1 MKNLVFVKP
10 QKDWTISINY
20 QDGKLEY
27 EIWNRK
33 DNDLLLYQIVTPVT
47 EQEARLTAIAFCKFY
62 GINRDI
68 YLVNAIRRYH
78 RNGVMEVYRL
88 F

>member
-1 MKNLVFVKP
+1 MKDLVFTKP
-10 QKDWTISINY
+10 QKGWTISLIYEN
-20 QDGKLEY
+20 GKLEY
-27 EIWNRK
+27 EIWNREN
-33 DNDLLLYQIVTPVT
+33 NDLLMYQTITPIS

-78 RNGVMEVYRL
+78 KNGVMEVYRL

>member
-1 MKNLVFVKP
+1 MKDLVFVKP

>member
-1 MKNLVFVKP
+1 MKDLVFTKP
-10 QKDWTISINY
+10 QKGWTISLIYEN
-20 QDGKLEY
+20 GKLEY
-27 EIWNRK
+27 EIWNREN
-33 DNDLLLYQIVTPVT
+33 NDLLVYQTITPIS

-62 GINRDI
+62 GINRDV

-78 RNGVMEVYRL
+78 KNGVMEVYRL

>member
-10 QKDWTISINY
+10 QKGWTISINY

-27 EIWNRK
+27 EIWNREN
-33 DNDLLLYQIVTPVT
+33 NDLLMYQTITPIS
-47 EQEARLTAIAFCKFY
+47 EQEARLTAIQFCKFY